1 MKHSIHF
8 VNGWKIQLYSIKELH
23 DKMSKDSDGYIY
35 SLKTFREKLK
45 LRYKEHVYF
54 VEGTGRHCELVCFR
68 DMANYI
74 LRNMKNDVDTKQN
87 IKPQLLNSLKLISE
101 KWRLAKPITLRVKI
115 FAYQNYFKKKKLAT
129 DRTSAST
136 ISMCISP

>member
-1 MKHSIHF
+1 MAEFRLNETETGNNKGHPEDKYMSEAFNTLCEWLENSADSEH
-8 VNGWKIQLYSIKELH
+8 SIKELH

-101 KWRLAKPITLRVKI
+101 KWRLAKPILP
-115 FAYQNYFKKKKLAT
+115 YE
-129 DRTSAST
+129 
-136 ISMCISP
+136 